1 MPARP
6 PEGPAA
12 VTERQREVAS
22 LIARGMT
29 NPQIAETLGI
39 TLDGAKH
46 HVSQLLVRLD
56 LQRREEIADWY
67 RRESSRRRLS
77 LLSLPPLLLGGGVAA
92 VVVTV
97 VVVAGVIALR
107 GDGDTAPLAIDT
119 TTSEPTSTPDVP
131 PHGVPTA
138 APDTFEITAE
148 DLRAMNLSDDE
159 LTTGAPVVLFTA
171 DTQTTRFSE
180 QPRRR
185 SPTGSDRVRSVG
197 NETVGNFRQLRLYE
211 GEDDLRVEV
220 TSDVTLYLS
229 PTHALAEFF
238 ERIEASEQ
246 IITTWEVIDPPG
258 QPASG
263 VWDDA
268 VRINER
274 AGSTIVLVRVGPA
287 LGAVTAFRAD
297 QEPTTEEATALA
309 RLLAERMRNVLTAL
323 GAFED

>member
-22 LIARGMT
+22 LIAEGMT

-67 RRESSRRRLS
+67 RNEVSRRRLS
-77 LLSLPPLLLGGGVAA
+77 LLSLPPLLLLSGGIAA
-92 VVVTV
+92 VVVAI

-107 GDGDTAPLAIDT
+107 GDGDTTPLAA

-148 DLRAMNLSDDE
+148 DLRAMNLSDNE
-159 LTTGAPVVLFTA
+159 LTVGAPVVPSTA

-185 SPTGSDRVRSVG
+185 SPTGSERVRSVG
-197 NETVGNFRQLRLYE
+197 NETVGNFRQLRLYD

-287 LGAVTAFRAD
+287 LGTVTAFRAD
-297 QEPTTEEATALA
+297 QERTTDEATALA
-309 RLLAERMRNVLTAL
+309 RQLAERMRSVLENL
-323 GAFED
+323 GAIED